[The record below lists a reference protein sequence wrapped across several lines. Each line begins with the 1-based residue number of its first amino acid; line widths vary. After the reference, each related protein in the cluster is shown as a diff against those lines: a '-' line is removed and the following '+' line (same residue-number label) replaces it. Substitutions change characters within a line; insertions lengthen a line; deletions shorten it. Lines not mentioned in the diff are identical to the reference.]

1 METEGEGERERERE
15 RERESFIRNNLHNGE
30 IFSSEALSLSL
41 SLYLSLS
48 LSRSHALKS
57 GRHGAFPEATVLF
70 STTGLLFVFKFI
82 SLMSINQIHPDT
94 PYP

>member
-15 RERESFIRNNLHNGE
+15 RERALLGTISIMGK
-30 IFSSEALSLSL
+30 SSPQKPSLSL

-48 LSRSHALKS
+48 LSRSHALKC